1 MAIVGL
7 LFFFLVPLL
16 FISGSSS
23 IEVNNSDYYC
33 SSKTLLDDDLWIDL
47 NFPIVSNGNTV
58 SNEKCLN
65 DMKTQLEAL
74 RHSLPW
80 AVQSK
85 YSL

>member
-23 IEVNNSDYYC
+23 IEVNNSSVYC
-33 SSKTLLDDDLWIDL
+33 NSETLIDDDLWIDL
-47 NFPIVSNGNTV
+47 NFPILSGASAV

-65 DMKTQLEAL
+65 DMRTQLEAL